1 MATVLIEY
9 QGNVD
14 GLEASLKE
22 IEKANEQV
30 SDSAKQSAKEVS
42 DEYRKVAQAS
52 KAAFASEETKKAL
65 ASQTVAV
72 DKLKDELELLFKEEV
87 KLLQQGKKSTD
98 QYKKNREEAARVRA
112 EFDKLNNSQN
122 NQVKAQE
129 KGVQAGKKLT
139 TQLRDLKEELAK
151 LEAEGKLNTA
161 EFERVAIAAAKLE
174 DQIGDTQERVKT
186 LASDTFVFDAAVDSV
201 RALAG
206 GFAVAQGAIGL
217 FADDNEELQQAIAK
231 TNSALAILN
240 GLQEVSAFLTGQS
253 AGKLAILKIS
263 QAAYS
268 AVVNTSSVALKAFRL
283 ALVATGIGAA
293 VVALGSLVFLFD
305 SLNKSV
311 GRNSPLLAAV
321 SERLKELQK
330 ESEDA
335 TIRLKVL
342 RGEITN
348 TDAQRLKALAAFKE
362 QLSKDLIPLLTEQN
376 RLEKDIILN
385 KKTIATFEEIG
396 DKAGVQ
402 RLRERIVLQE
412 EEQRQNQEAIDTL
425 IASSRERLAQD
436 LQIIGLENKKKE
448 QSKKTTKT
456 IIEEAKAYE
465 LLTLN
470 VKDLNA
476 ELSRSFGVQIDE
488 ALQAELATR
497 EATLLKT
504 RDLLLQ
510 GLATEQDVRKAETRV
525 ILTEQRIQIQ
535 AIEDSAKQKLKSA
548 KGNANEI
555 ASIEVNKTAQ
565 IELVNQQTTSKILAL
580 DEKKIESAKEV
591 EEESD
596 KSNEK
601 LIKNINIGIDAAQQS
616 FNAIADLAKDSADRR
631 IEQINRIAEVEAIAI
646 ENSRSS
652 EAQKQRE
659 REALETRTTRKVIEE
674 RRKLARIEKAQGI
687 FNATIDTAQAIVGFL
702 SDPGGVAGIILSV
715 AAGITGATQ
724 IAKISSQPLP
734 SFGKGGWIEGEKHTR
749 GGVNINAEG
758 GEFITKASTATV
770 HKKELEAMNTSRA
783 AFLKVIEERYVRPRL
798 MEYALNKN
806 STGMNVNVDA
816 RLNSASMEN
825 ELRGLRKDTRNTNKA
840 ISKAFSQSYSSRYNW
855 N

>member
-65 ASQTVAV
+65 AGQTAAV
-72 DKLKDELELLFKEEV
+72 DKLRDELELLFKEEV
-87 KLLQQGKKSTD
+87 KLLQQGKKSTE
-98 QYKKNREEAARVRA
+98 QYKKNREEAERVRA

-139 TQLRDLKEELAK
+139 TQLRDLKEELAR
-151 LEAEGKLNTA
+151 LESQGQLNTA
-161 EFERVAIAAAKLE
+161 EFQKVAIEAAKLE
-174 DQIGDTQERVKT
+174 DQIGDTQERIKT

-206 GFAVAQGAIGL
+206 GFAVAEGAIGL
-217 FADDNEELQQAIAK
+217 FAEDNEELQQAIAK

-240 GLQEVSAFLTGQS
+240 GLQEVSTFLTGQS
-253 AGKLAILKIS
+253 AGKLGVLKIA
-263 QAAYS
+263 QGAYS
-268 AVVNTSSVALKAFRL
+268 VAVGTSVGAIKAFRL
-283 ALVATGIGAA
+283 ALIATGIGAF
-293 VVALGSLVFLFD
+293 VVALGFVAENFTKIKTAA
-305 SLNKSV
+305 LNLIP
-311 GRNSPLLAAV
+311 GLRQV
-321 SERLKELQK
+321 SEFIGNVIDKAKELLGLDDDPENNFLAKLVKAQERALEAQVKNLDRQIALQQK
-330 ESEDA
+330 LGNDTVALEIKREQIQLDFAKKRLDIINANEDA
-335 TIRLKVL
+335 IRQAGIQTTDILFELNQEILDRENEIQILRIKNEEDLTQKISDELRKRAAIRLTFEDSIAPERAAQETL
-342 RGEITN
+342 RIDETTN
-348 TDAQRLKALAAFKE
+348 EELLNQRARFLQRLEAEDEGGL
-362 QLSKDLIPLLTEQN
+362 QN
-376 RLEKDIILN
+376 RLNIIR
-385 KKTIATFEEIG
+385 TEGDAQIAGIKE
-396 DKAGVQ
+396 
-402 RLRERIVLQE
+402 RLGFTRDAQNQIALIEAETQERIRE
-412 EEQRQNQEAIDTL
+412 ERK
-425 IASSRERLAQD
+425 R
-436 LQIIGLENKKKE
+436 
-448 QSKKTTKT
+448 
-456 IIEEAKAYE
+456 
-465 LLTLN
+465 
-470 VKDLNA
+470 
-476 ELSRSFGVQIDE
+476 
-488 ALQAELATR
+488 
-497 EATLLKT
+497 T
-504 RDLLLQ
+504 RD
-510 GLATEQDVRKAETRV
+510 E
-525 ILTEQRIQIQ
+525 
-535 AIEDSAKQKLKSA
+535 
-548 KGNANEI
+548 
-555 ASIEVNKTAQ
+555 
-565 IELVNQQTTSKILAL
+565 
-580 DEKKIESAKEV
+580 
-591 EEESD
+591 
-596 KSNEK
+596 

-702 SDPGGVAGIILSV
+702 SDPGGVPGIILSV

>member
-65 ASQTVAV
+65 AGQTAAV
-72 DKLKDELELLFKEEV
+72 DKLRDELELLFKEEV
-87 KLLQQGKKSTD
+87 KLLQQGKKSTE
-98 QYKKNREEAARVRA
+98 QYKKNREEAERVRA

-139 TQLRDLKEELAK
+139 TQLRDLKEELAR
-151 LEAEGKLNTA
+151 LESQGQLNTA
-161 EFERVAIAAAKLE
+161 EFQKVAIEAAKLE
-174 DQIGDTQERVKT
+174 DQIGDTQERIKT

-206 GFAVAQGAIGL
+206 GFAVAEGAAAL
-217 FADDNEELQQAIAK
+217 FAEDNQELQEAIAK
-231 TNSALAILN
+231 TNAALAILN
-240 GLQEVSAFLTGQS
+240 GLQEVSAFLSGQS

-311 GRNSPLLAAV
+311 GSSAPLIKRAGD
-321 SERLKELQK
+321 RLKELK
-330 ESEDA
+330 ADA
-335 TIRLKVL
+335 QDASLRLREL
-342 RGEITN
+342 RGEITQSDVERIKTQKEFN
-348 TDAQRLKALAAFKE
+348 NQLKA
-362 QLSKDLIPLLTEQN
+362 DLIPLLIQQSK
-376 RLEKDIILN
+376 LEKDIILN
-385 KKTIATFEEIG
+385 KKTIETLDEIG
-396 DKAGVQ
+396 DNAGVQ
-402 RLRERIVLQE
+402 RLRERIALQNE
-412 EEQRQNQEAIDTL
+412 ELKTVNKTINEI
-425 IASSRERLAQD
+425 IAANRERRKQALE
-436 LQIIGLENKKKE
+436 IIELENKDNKDKNKDILNNE
-448 QSKKTTKT
+448 KDFTQEISDEFRKRAA
-456 IIEEAKAYE
+456 IVLSIEEEKNQKLLEFSDFLVNIDETSNEE
-465 LLTLN
+465 LLNQRVRFLKRIEAEDEGGLQNRLN
-470 VKDLNA
+470 IIRTEGDA
-476 ELSRSFGVQIDE
+476 QIAGIE
-488 ALQAELATR
+488 ERLGF
-497 EATLLKT
+497 T
-504 RDLLLQ
+504 RDAQNQVKLI
-510 GLATEQDVRKAETRV
+510 EAETQER
-525 ILTEQRIQIQ
+525 LRAERKRTR
-535 AIEDSAKQKLKSA
+535 
-548 KGNANEI
+548 
-555 ASIEVNKTAQ
+555 
-565 IELVNQQTTSKILAL
+565 
-580 DEKKIESAKEV
+580 DE
-591 EEESD
+591 
-596 KSNEK
+596 
-601 LIKNINIGIDAAQQS
+601 LIKDINIGIDAAQQS

-702 SDPGGVAGIILSV
+702 SDPGGIPGIFLSV

>member
-65 ASQTVAV
+65 AGQTAAV

-816 RLNSASMEN
+816 KLNSSNMESQ
-825 ELRGLRKDTRNTNKA
+825 LKVLTRETKRTGKA
-840 ISKAFSQSYSSRYNW
+840 ITTAMSKSYSSRYNW

>member
-816 RLNSASMEN
+816 KLNSSNMESQ
-825 ELRGLRKDTRNTNKA
+825 LKVLTRETKRTGKA
-840 ISKAFSQSYSSRYNW
+840 ITTAMSKSYSSRYNW

>member
-65 ASQTVAV
+65 AGQTAAV
-72 DKLKDELELLFKEEV
+72 DKLRDELELLFKEEV
-87 KLLQQGKKSTD
+87 KLLQQGKKSTE
-98 QYKKNREEAARVRA
+98 QYKKNREEAERVRA

-139 TQLRDLKEELAK
+139 TQLRDLKEELAR
-151 LEAEGKLNTA
+151 LESQGQLNTA
-161 EFERVAIAAAKLE
+161 EFQKVAIEAAKLE
-174 DQIGDTQERVKT
+174 DQIGDTQERIKT

-206 GFAVAQGAIGL
+206 GFAVAEGAAAL
-217 FADDNEELQQAIAK
+217 FAEDNQELQEAIAK
-231 TNSALAILN
+231 TNAALAILN
-240 GLQEVSAFLTGQS
+240 GLQEVSAFLSGQS

-311 GRNSPLLAAV
+311 GSSAPLIKRAGD
-321 SERLKELQK
+321 RLKELK
-330 ESEDA
+330 ADA
-335 TIRLKVL
+335 QDASLRLREL
-342 RGEITN
+342 RGEITQSDVERIKTQKEFN
-348 TDAQRLKALAAFKE
+348 NQLKA
-362 QLSKDLIPLLTEQN
+362 DLIPLLIQQSK
-376 RLEKDIILN
+376 LEKDIILN
-385 KKTIATFEEIG
+385 KKTIETLDEIG
-396 DKAGVQ
+396 DNAGVQ
-402 RLRERIVLQE
+402 RLRERIALQNE
-412 EEQRQNQEAIDTL
+412 ELKTVNKTINEI
-425 IASSRERLAQD
+425 IAANRERRKQALE
-436 LQIIGLENKKKE
+436 IIELENKDNKDKNKDILNNE
-448 QSKKTTKT
+448 KDFTQEISDEFRKRAA
-456 IIEEAKAYE
+456 IVLSIEEEKNQKLLEFSDFLVNIDETSNEE
-465 LLTLN
+465 LLNQRVRFLKRIEAEDEGGLQNRLN
-470 VKDLNA
+470 IIRTEGDA
-476 ELSRSFGVQIDE
+476 QIAGIE
-488 ALQAELATR
+488 ERLGF
-497 EATLLKT
+497 T
-504 RDLLLQ
+504 RDAQNQVKLI
-510 GLATEQDVRKAETRV
+510 EAETQER
-525 ILTEQRIQIQ
+525 LRAERKRTR
-535 AIEDSAKQKLKSA
+535 
-548 KGNANEI
+548 
-555 ASIEVNKTAQ
+555 
-565 IELVNQQTTSKILAL
+565 
-580 DEKKIESAKEV
+580 DE
-591 EEESD
+591 
-596 KSNEK
+596 
-601 LIKNINIGIDAAQQS
+601 LIKDINIGIDAAQQS

-702 SDPGGVAGIILSV
+702 SDPGGIPGILLSV
-715 AAGITGATQ
+715 AAGIAGATQ

-816 RLNSASMEN
+816 KLNSSNMESQ
-825 ELRGLRKDTRNTNKA
+825 LKVLTRETKRTGKA
-840 ISKAFSQSYSSRYNW
+840 ITTAMSKSYSSRYNW